1 MSDRSN
7 AANLVA
13 ALVVGGL
20 VAIGLGTL
28 LAVVEWPTE
37 SVYNDDEG
45 SVVIAYV
52 GLALAAV
59 GQLAIFSAVVA
70 WAVTIGIRW
79 SGLTSDVDYIVKR
92 AVAPKG
98 SGIQPLG
105 PTSDTSYLDEDG
117 R

>member
-7 AANLVA
+7 AANTVT

-28 LAVVEWPTE
+28 LAVVEWPTD
-37 SVYNDDEG
+37 SVYDDSNG
-45 SVVIAYV
+45 SAAIAYL
-52 GLALAAV
+52 GLVVAAL
-59 GQLAIFSAVVA
+59 GQLAIFAAVVA

-79 SGLTSDVDYIVKR
+79 SGLTSEVGYMVR
-92 AVAPKG
+92 SAVGPK
-98 SGIQPLG
+98 SGIPPLG
-105 PTSDTSYLDEDG
+105 PVSDTSYLDEDG

>member
-1 MSDRSN
+1 MSDRANASN
-7 AANLVA
+7 TVV

-28 LAVVEWPTE
+28 LAVVEWPTD
-37 SVYNDDEG
+37 SVYDDAEG
-45 SVVIAYV
+45 SALIAYV
-52 GLALAAV
+52 GLVVAAL
-59 GQLAIFSAVVA
+59 GQLAIFAAVVA

-79 SGLTSDVDYIVKR
+79 SGLTSDVDYIVQR
-92 AVAPKG
+92 AVAP

-105 PTSDTSYLDEDG
+105 PTSDASYLDEDG